1 MIFLPY
7 ISILQNNNE
16 TSQKLNDVQA
26 LQANFA
32 SVQDDINEL
41 RSDLT
46 DDTRRIKVFFSGMI
60 GNYINHRGNCMQG
73 DYDLNARLIQ
83 TTDSEAQEV
92 VQNVKDYNLWHLD
105 VCNRLN
111 VTKPPVF
118 GTVLHFYRSNI
129 SDPAKSYKAYAT
141 MGPDRDRVY
150 FSYPLT
156 KDSIST
162 LEYYNASFHI
172 GSPFWLNM
180 NAQNKIRSIFIDHDN
195 SLKSIDTQIS
205 KLARSLST
213 ADSDVIDRPSIS
225 RSLSELRN
233 SLGELKYSFEY
244 LNQSYLRLIPDITN
258 ALDLET
264 KSDLAL
270 NDTIY
275 GKLYA
280 EIGNEIRFSTDPVFM
295 NVTSI
300 LSGQIGEFE
309 NIVGSLNDRLE
320 RLTIREDETANRLKE
335 IEFPF
340 GNIPLGINESIL
352 FFPVGISAGF
362 WISASL
368 LGDSLLLRKRYHNI
382 VKAIDKTTIE
392 KNEGEIGRR
401 INENLAILYPIWIDP
416 ITSTPVRIVKLI
428 ILSVPAIIFVASIYI
443 LMNSWQIIIS
453 QQDLEGLFIGN
464 NRDNMLLYIASY
476 VISSIFFIS
485 GYWRIYKELRNYF
498 KLAT

>member
-1 MIFLPY
+1 
-7 ISILQNNNE
+7 
-16 TSQKLNDVQA
+16 
-26 LQANFA
+26 
-32 SVQDDINEL
+32 
-41 RSDLT
+41 
-46 DDTRRIKVFFSGMI
+46 
-60 GNYINHRGNCMQG
+60 
-73 DYDLNARLIQ
+73 
-83 TTDSEAQEV
+83 
-92 VQNVKDYNLWHLD
+92 
-105 VCNRLN
+105 
-111 VTKPPVF
+111 
-118 GTVLHFYRSNI
+118 
-129 SDPAKSYKAYAT
+129 
-141 MGPDRDRVY
+141 
-150 FSYPLT
+150 
-156 KDSIST
+156 
-162 LEYYNASFHI
+162 
-172 GSPFWLNM
+172 M
-180 NAQNKIRSIFIDHDN
+180 NAQNKIRSIFIDHNN
-195 SLKSIDTQIS
+195 SLRGIDTQIS

-213 ADSDVIDRPSIS
+213 ADADVIDTPSIS

-233 SLGELKYSFEY
+233 SLGELNYSFEY

-275 GKLYA
+275 EKLYT

-382 VKAIDKTTIE
+382 VKSIDKTTME
-392 KNEGEIGRR
+392 KNEAE
-401 INENLAILYPIWIDP
+401 
-416 ITSTPVRIVKLI
+416 VK
-428 ILSVPAIIFVASIYI
+428 
-443 LMNSWQIIIS
+443 
-453 QQDLEGLFIGN
+453 
-464 NRDNMLLYIASY
+464 
-476 VISSIFFIS
+476 
-485 GYWRIYKELRNYF
+485 
-498 KLAT
+498 

>member
-1 MIFLPY
+1 
-7 ISILQNNNE
+7 
-16 TSQKLNDVQA
+16 
-26 LQANFA
+26 
-32 SVQDDINEL
+32 
-41 RSDLT
+41 
-46 DDTRRIKVFFSGMI
+46 
-60 GNYINHRGNCMQG
+60 
-73 DYDLNARLIQ
+73 
-83 TTDSEAQEV
+83 
-92 VQNVKDYNLWHLD
+92 
-105 VCNRLN
+105 
-111 VTKPPVF
+111 
-118 GTVLHFYRSNI
+118 
-129 SDPAKSYKAYAT
+129 
-141 MGPDRDRVY
+141 
-150 FSYPLT
+150 
-156 KDSIST
+156 
-162 LEYYNASFHI
+162 
-172 GSPFWLNM
+172 
-180 NAQNKIRSIFIDHDN
+180 
-195 SLKSIDTQIS
+195 
-205 KLARSLST
+205 
-213 ADSDVIDRPSIS
+213 
-225 RSLSELRN
+225 
-233 SLGELKYSFEY
+233 LGELKYSFEY

-320 RLTIREDETANRLKE
+320 KLTIREDETANRLKE

-416 ITSTPVRIVKLI
+416 ITSTPVRIVKLL

-443 LMNSWQIIIS
+443 LMNSWQIIVS

-476 VISSIFFIS
+476 FISSIFFIS

-498 KLAT
+498 K